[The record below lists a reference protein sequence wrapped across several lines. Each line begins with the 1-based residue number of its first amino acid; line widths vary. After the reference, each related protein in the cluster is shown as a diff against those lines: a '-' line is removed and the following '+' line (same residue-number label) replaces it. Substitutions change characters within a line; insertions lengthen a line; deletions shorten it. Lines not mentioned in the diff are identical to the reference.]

1 LKFENEKGSKMY
13 EVTKAWVDTLQ
24 LNVETRVLANLALML
39 AQRYDEKGETS
50 TAGELRKTMNELRSA
65 LDAEPDFDPLENLLK
80 H

>member
-1 LKFENEKGSKMY
+1 MH
-13 EVTKAWVDTLQ
+13 EVTKAWIDTLQ

-39 AQRYDEKGETS
+39 AARYDEKGETS

>member
-1 LKFENEKGSKMY
+1 MH
-13 EVTKAWVDTLQ
+13 EVTKAWIDTLQ

-39 AQRYDEKGETS
+39 AARYDEKGETS

-65 LDAEPDFDPLENLLK
+65 MNSEPDFDPLENLLK

>member
-1 LKFENEKGSKMY
+1 MY

-39 AQRYDEKGETS
+39 ASRYDEKGETS

-65 LDAEPDFDPLENLLK
+65 LNAEPDFDPLENLLK

>member
-1 LKFENEKGSKMY
+1 MF

>member
-1 LKFENEKGSKMY
+1 MY

>member
-1 LKFENEKGSKMY
+1 MFET
-13 EVTKAWVDTLQ
+13 VKAWLDTLS

-50 TAGELRKTMNELRSA
+50 TAGELRKTMNELRNA
-65 LDAEPDFDPLENLLK
+65 LEAEPEHDPLENLLK

>member
-1 LKFENEKGSKMY
+1 MH
-13 EVTKAWVDTLQ
+13 EVTKAWIDTLQ

-39 AQRYDEKGETS
+39 AARYDEKGETS

-65 LDAEPDFDPLENLLK
+65 LNPEPDSDPLENLLK

>member
-1 LKFENEKGSKMY
+1 LKFENERRIEMH
-13 EVTKAWVDTLQ
+13 EVTKAWIDTLQ

-39 AQRYDEKGETS
+39 AARYDEKGETS

-65 LDAEPDFDPLENLLK
+65 LNSEPDFDPLENLLK

>member
-13 EVTKAWVDTLQ
+13 EVTKAWVDTLE

-39 AQRYDEKGETS
+39 AARYDEKGETS
-50 TAGELRKTMNELRSA
+50 TAGELRKTMNELRAA
-65 LDAEPDFDPLENLLK
+65 LSAEPDFDPLENLLK

>member
-1 LKFENEKGSKMY
+1 MY

-39 AQRYDEKGETS
+39 ASRYDEKGETS

-65 LDAEPDFDPLENLLK
+65 LNSEPDFDPLENLLK

>member
-1 LKFENEKGSKMY
+1 MH
-13 EVTKAWVDTLQ
+13 EVTKAWIDTLQ

-39 AQRYDEKGETS
+39 AARYDEKGETS

-65 LDAEPDFDPLENLLK
+65 LNSEPDFDPLENLLK